1 MKPTQQELQDK
12 FYYLDGNLYSRKTNK
27 QAGADDNGY
36 RRISVNDSLH
46 YEHQLVWTYC
56 TGQILKSENKEEM
69 LDHIDQNRSNNCMTN
84 LRRTNE
90 VLNALN
96 SKTYSNN
103 QTGVAN
109 VGKYKGRYRVR
120 IRHQGSSVFEK
131 CYDTLE
137 EATEVQAIES
147 KKHFN
152 KLQDQFN
159 V

>member
-12 FYYLDGNLYSRKTNK
+12 FYLLDGNLYNRKTMK
-27 QAGADDNGY
+27 QVGADDNGY
-36 RRISVNDSLH
+36 RRISMHDSLH
-46 YEHQLVWTYC
+46 YEHHLVWTYC
-56 TGQILKSENKEEM
+56 TGQILKTENKEEM

-103 QTGVAN
+103 QTGVSN
-109 VGKYKGRYRVR
+109 VGMYKGKYRVR
-120 IRHQGSSVFEK
+120 IRHQGESVFEK
-131 CYDTLE
+131 CYATLE
-137 EATEVQAIES
+137 EAAQVQAIES

-152 KLQDQFN
+152 NLQEQFN
-159 V
+159 A